1 MSAWDEAAA
10 AATTTQPENFFEDAS
25 EHFRALQELV
35 GEWQEV
41 TSISPLDAADVDDE
55 SKAHSMQRITMA
67 TNAHATQ
74 VLRFKYGAFFVI

>member
-10 AATTTQPENFFEDAS
+10 ATTENFFEDAS

-74 VLRFKYGAFFVI
+74 VLRCILRDIN